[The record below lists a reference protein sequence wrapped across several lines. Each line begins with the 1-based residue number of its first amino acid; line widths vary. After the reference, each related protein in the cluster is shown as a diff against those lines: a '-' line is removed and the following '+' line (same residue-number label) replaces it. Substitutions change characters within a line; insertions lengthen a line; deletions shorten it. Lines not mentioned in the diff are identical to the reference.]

1 MTLFEIKNDEELY
14 KCISIAFE
22 DDDKLIKDYH
32 IIGKT
37 YEDCVNDT
45 YNRILNES
53 KISEL
58 YSYLV
63 CSEEGY
69 IIGFLVVSLQ
79 YQILYSFALNIK
91 NRSQYSDIFFNKIS
105 ELMHNCFGC
114 GLYNKNE
121 RGIKFL
127 LRNGMEIVLRD
138 EEKTILRLCH

>member
-1 MTLFEIKNDEELY
+1 MILISTKEENDLY
-14 KCISIAFE
+14 KAISIAFE

-32 IIGKT
+32 IVGKT

-45 YNRILNES
+45 YNRILQES
-53 KISEL
+53 KLSEL
-58 YSYLV
+58 YWYVV
-63 CSEEGY
+63 CNEHDY

-79 YQILYSFALNIK
+79 YKILYSFGLNIK
-91 NRSQYSDIFFNKIS
+91 NRSQYSDIFFNKVS

-127 LRNGMEIVLRD
+127 LRNGMEIVLQD
-138 EEKTILRLCH
+138 EEKTILKLCR

>member
-1 MTLFEIKNDEELY
+1 MKLISTKEENDLY
-14 KCISIAFE
+14 KAISIAFE

-37 YEDCVNDT
+37 YENCVNDT
-45 YNRILNES
+45 YNRILEES

-58 YSYLV
+58 FWYVV
-63 CSEEGY
+63 CNEDGY
-69 IIGFLVVSLQ
+69 MIGFIVVSLQ
-79 YQILYSFALNIK
+79 YQILYSFGLNIK
-91 NRSQYSDIFFNKIS
+91 FRKDFSEEFFNKIS
-105 ELMHNCFGC
+105 ELLYNCFGC

-138 EEKTILRLCH
+138 EEKTILKLCH